1 MKKKRY
7 VVKPRLKIFLA
18 LLALGYFGFSLLKQ
32 EIKLNQQN
40 EEIQGLREQI
50 AQTEDTNAELERLIQ
65 FTESEEYIEKVARER
80 LGWVKKGE
88 IIFIEKNNKYN

>member
-18 LLALGYFGFSLLKQ
+18 LLALGYFGLSLLKQ
-32 EIKLNQQN
+32 EIKINQQN
-40 EEIQGLREQI
+40 ERIHDLREQI
-50 AQTEDTNAELERLIQ
+50 VQAEDTTAELERLIQ
-65 FTESEEYIEKVARER
+65 YTESEEYMEKVARER

-88 IIFIEKNNKYN
+88 IIFIEK

>member
-80 LGWVKKGE
+80 LGWVKR
-88 IIFIEKNNKYN
+88 

>member
-1 MKKKRY
+1 M
-7 VVKPRLKIFLA
+7 
-18 LLALGYFGFSLLKQ
+18 LALGYFGFSLLKQ

-88 IIFIEKNNKYN
+88 IIFIEKK

>member
-18 LLALGYFGFSLLKQ
+18 LLALGYFGLSLLKQ
-32 EIKLNQQN
+32 EIKINQQN
-40 EEIQGLREQI
+40 ERIHDLREQI
-50 AQTEDTNAELERLIQ
+50 VQAEDTTAELERLIQ
-65 FTESEEYIEKVARER
+65 YTESEEYIEKVARER

-88 IIFIEKNNKYN
+88 IIFIEKK

>member
-88 IIFIEKNNKYN
+88 IIFIEKKKK

>member
-88 IIFIEKNNKYN
+88 IIFIEKK

>member
-18 LLALGYFGFSLLKQ
+18 LLALGYFGLSLLKQ
-32 EIKLNQQN
+32 EIKINQQN
-40 EEIQGLREQI
+40 ERIHDLREQI
-50 AQTEDTNAELERLIQ
+50 VQAEDTTAELERLIQ
-65 FTESEEYIEKVARER
+65 YAESEEYMEKVARER

-88 IIFIEKNNKYN
+88 IIFIEK

>member
-18 LLALGYFGFSLLKQ
+18 LLALGYFGLSLLKQ

-88 IIFIEKNNKYN
+88 IIFIEKK

>member
-88 IIFIEKNNKYN
+88 IIFIEKKK